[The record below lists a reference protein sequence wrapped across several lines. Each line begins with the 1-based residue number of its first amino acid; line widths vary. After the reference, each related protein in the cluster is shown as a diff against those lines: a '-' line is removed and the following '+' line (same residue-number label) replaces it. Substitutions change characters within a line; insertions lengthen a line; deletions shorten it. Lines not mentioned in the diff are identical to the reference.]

1 MKKFESSIRWLKSVL
16 PPEHSRHI
24 RYDWCW
30 KELGGYRRRH
40 NIPEEIT
47 EPIVQAIKDSGD
59 IWSVCFYCLYV
70 EQREDLEELINNNR
84 NCRVYYQLMKEMT
97 LEEIEKGLKE
107 INRQI
112 TEMQK
117 LHPPDEKIRIQYDLY
132 KQKGIL
138 QERLDRIVNR
148 KDKDEDKEHLNK

>member
-1 MKKFESSIRWLKSVL
+1 
-16 PPEHSRHI
+16 
-24 RYDWCW
+24 
-30 KELGGYRRRH
+30 
-40 NIPEEIT
+40 
-47 EPIVQAIKDSGD
+47 
-59 IWSVCFYCLYV
+59 
-70 EQREDLEELINNNR
+70 
-84 NCRVYYQLMKEMT
+84 MKEMT

-138 QERLDRIVNR
+138 QERLGRIVNR
-148 KDKDEDKEHLNK
+148 KDKDEDNKEHLNK